1 MAEGNIESRYEDQA
15 FSMHCPKGRRSS
27 TRYQIVSLILFLTAG
42 AILGRSQEQVKAQQ
56 PSAAGERFAEA
67 TKLLQDGKADQARL
81 AVLEGLKLDP
91 RSVQGY
97 NLLGVISHQQN
108 NFAGSER
115 AFLQALKFDPGS
127 TQAHNNLGNCY
138 VTEKKFDLARN
149 EFLTTLRISPRNRDA
164 NYALGSL
171 LLAQREP
178 GRAILYFEHVQPAD
192 LPTSLNLT
200 RAYLETGRKDTA
212 LELAHRISSTY
223 PKDVRAHF
231 SLGTLL
237 ASERQ
242 LEAAIHEL
250 EIADALM
257 PGSFDILYSLGRTY
271 YENGNN
277 EGRAENVLQRALAVQ
292 PDSAQTMFMLAK
304 LYHDQN
310 KDLQAM
316 ELLVKAHKLAPENT
330 DVILLLARLSM
341 NQNFPEDALRL
352 LQEGIKIE
360 PKRPGLHAALGE
372 CYFTVGKIDKSVDEF
387 RTLIQFDPSAA
398 SYALMGLCYR
408 NLGRFDEAKQFLLQG
423 MKRDPQNTACLF
435 NLGYIAKRQGNIKE
449 AEEYL
454 ERAVQVNPNY
464 GAALFELAGIKMAEK
479 KYTEALPLLQR
490 CVKVTSRP
498 SEAYYKLALVER
510 ALHQTDADF
519 RVFQTLAKNNPTG
532 PGPFQNLFEY
542 LNQRSELPPP
552 EQAKNDLGDLLEE
565 VKSRPEEPKSLYLL
579 AEAYLKLGQ
588 VDEAKQAIAK
598 VDQISGGD
606 FRTALGV
613 GVLLTRYRLFPEAI
627 QHFQTA
633 LAVDPSS
640 DDATYDLANA
650 LFRMGSYT
658 RALDTM
664 KKLSPD
670 AQKDE
675 TILALLGDIYA
686 HMGRE
691 TEAVKI
697 FQDALVRNPDNDE
710 YYLSLALAQLRAGDA
725 PAAQMSLKK
734 GLTRIPNSGKLL
746 WGLGIVSVV
755 QGNNVQAEQYLKQC
769 VELMPE
775 WPSSYSALAFFY
787 YTTGQIS
794 KARDTVKRFVSE
806 NPDGPLNVQ
815 GMPQALDAAANSA
828 TPVTVARALSP
839 EERQQF
845 LQYGLAL
852 ADVAP

>member
-1 MAEGNIESRYEDQA
+1 MESWYEDLA
-15 FSMHCPKGRRSS
+15 FPMHCPKARRSS
-27 TRYQIVSLILFLTAG
+27 TCCLVVSLILFLAAG
-42 AILGRSQEQVKAQQ
+42 AALGRSQEQVKARQ

-67 TKLLQDGKADQARL
+67 AKLLQDGKADQARL

-108 NFAGSER
+108 NFAESER
-115 AFLQALKFDPGS
+115 AFLQALKFAPGS

-171 LLAQREP
+171 FLAQREP
-178 GRAILYFEHVQPAD
+178 GRAIPYFEHAQPAD

-200 RAYLETGRKDTA
+200 RAYLETGRKDKA

-237 ASERQ
+237 ASEKQ

-277 EGRAENVLQRALAVQ
+277 EGKAENVLRRALAVQ
-292 PDSAQTMFMLAK
+292 PDSAQTMLMLAK
-304 LYHDQN
+304 LYHDQK

-341 NQNFPEDALRL
+341 SQNFPEDALRL

-372 CYFTVGKIDKSVDEF
+372 CYFTVGKIDKAIDEF
-387 RTLIQFDPSAA
+387 RILIQLDPSAA

-464 GAALFELAGIKMAEK
+464 DSALFELAGMKMAEK

-510 ALHQTDADF
+510 ALHQTDAAERDF
-519 RVFQTLAKNNPTG
+519 GVFQTLAKNNPTG

-565 VKSRPEEPKSLYLL
+565 VKRRPEEPKSLYLL

-588 VDEAKQAIAK
+588 VDDAKQTVAK
-598 VDQISGGD
+598 LDQISGGD

-658 RALDTM
+658 QALDTM
-664 KKLSPD
+664 KKLSPE

-675 TILALLGDIYA
+675 TVLALLGDIDA

-725 PAAQMSLKK
+725 PAAQMSLKR
-734 GLTRIPNSGKLL
+734 GLTRIPNSGRIL
-746 WGLGIVSVV
+746 WGSGIVSVV

-775 WPSSYSALAFFY
+775 WQSSYSALAFFY

-806 NPDGPLNVQ
+806 NPNGPLNVQ
-815 GMPQALDAAANSA
+815 RMQQALDAAANSE
-828 TPVTVARALSP
+828 TPVTVARALSL